1 MNHSADAR
9 WFDAESD
16 DDLADRLVTVAKSVY
31 ERDAWRRHRVDLH
44 CRMYGGA
51 SAVLTPNDRA
61 VAYAPS
67 VLPDNICRSQVD
79 TLTSKIGKHRPLP
92 RVLTSHGNYREQR
105 RARKMSQFIEG
116 VFDEQR
122 IFRGY
127 SAKAIRDALVQGSHA
142 TMVYRVGTR
151 IYTERVPVKELLID
165 PHDGEYG
172 MPRNLYRTGTI
183 DRGVLLER
191 FARSEKGRPIASM
204 RDAINRANAYLFS
217 DDGDIQVPTVTRVS
231 FVEAWHLPDGEPDE
245 DGKYARPGRHTIAI
259 EGAILLDEEWHHE
272 VFPVAMLHYSEPLVG
287 TWGTGLVEQIEGYQ
301 IALNDAN
308 ERLHE
313 MRRLSGVMVLL
324 AEGSNIQDE
333 DINNGI
339 GTKVF
344 YNPAFPKPEVEQMDL
359 VSGALQSY
367 ADSTVQRAFASSGI
381 SAMSAQSQKPSGV
394 TAAIALQTLDDVETE
409 RFAVFGRAYETW
421 CLELAELY
429 LMLAREIAEEYG
441 DYSTKYA
448 AQEGIHELK
457 WGEIVVDHYTLRVF
471 SASMLPQLPAA
482 RLQTLQGFFD
492 AGVIDRTFFLR
503 QLEMPDM
510 AAEFDLEL
518 ADKMLVDEI
527 LEHFQ
532 DAEDDADLDATYL
545 QPLPTMDLAWAQRRA
560 QNIYNKGKL
569 RGIPVVV
576 EELLLRWIS
585 DCEEML
591 KPPAP
596 PPPPPG
602 PPMTPGPPPGGPM
615 PPPGPDMGPPPPPD
629 MGPPPMPPPAAA

>member
-1 MNHSADAR
+1 MQSTNNPR
-9 WFDAESD
+9 WYDAEND
-16 DDLADRLVTVAKSVY
+16 EDLADRLVSVAKDVY
-31 ERDAWRRHRVDLH
+31 ERDGWRRDRVDLH

-51 SAVLTPNDRA
+51 SAVLSPNDKA
-61 VAYAPS
+61 TKYLPS
-67 VLPDNICRSQVD
+67 TLPDNICRSQVD

-116 VFDEQR
+116 VFDEQK

-127 SAKAIRDALVQGSHA
+127 SANAIRDALVQGSHA
-142 TMVYRVGTR
+142 TMVFRVGKR
-151 IYTERVPVKELLID
+151 IYTERVPIKELLID
-165 PHDGEYG
+165 AHDGEYG
-172 MPRNLYRTGTI
+172 MPRSLYRIGTI

-191 FARSEKGRPIASM
+191 YARTEKGRPIATA
-204 RDAINRANAYLFS
+204 RDAINRATAYLFT
-217 DDGDIQVPTVTRVS
+217 DDTSVSTPTVTRVS
-231 FVEAWHLPDGEPDE
+231 FVEAWHLPDGEPDD
-245 DGKYARPGRHTIAI
+245 DGTYARPGRHTICI
-259 EGAILLDEEWHHE
+259 EGHVLLDEEWHHD
-272 VFPVAMLHYSEPLVG
+272 VFPIAMLHYSAPLVG

-301 IALNDAN
+301 ISLNDAN

-324 AEGSNIQDE
+324 ANGSDIVDE

-344 YNPAFPKPEVEQMDL
+344 YNPAYPKPEVEQMDL
-359 VSGALQSY
+359 VSGALQNY
-367 ADSTVQRAFASSGI
+367 ADATVQRAFASSGI

-429 LMLAREIAEEYG
+429 IMMAREIAEEDG
-441 DYSTKYA
+441 DFATKYA
-448 AQEGIHELK
+448 TESGIYELK
-457 WGEIVVDHYTLRVF
+457 WNEIAVDHYTLRVF

-591 KPPAP
+591 KPPPAP
-596 PPPPPG
+596 PGPPPMPGPPPG
-602 PPMTPGPPPGGPM
+602 PPMPPPG
-615 PPPGPDMGPPPPPD
+615 DMGPPPPPD
-629 MGPPPMPPPAAA
+629 MGPPQGPPMPMPAAA